1 MLSFSFSLTIFS
13 VIFFSTPPG
22 HIKTKKVLH
31 TLQARTVWCGGWDS
45 NPRRPSPQG
54 PKPRAGYD
62 HAFCPLDL
70 ALVPPQISEARTT
83 PRPWRIKTTLRPTSP
98 LSLSQDPATIKEG
111 PLRVELEQRGAED
124 NESQELFF
132 LSPDK
137 RRTSPDQ

>member
-1 MLSFSFSLTIFS
+1 MLSFSFLFTIFS

-70 ALVPPQISEARTT
+70 ALVPPQLSEARTT
-83 PRPWRIKTTLRPTSP
+83 PSPWANKDYLAAHTATTSFHEPSHAKGRSP
-98 LSLSQDPATIKEG
+98 PCQIGTAW
-111 PLRVELEQRGAED
+111 R
-124 NESQELFF
+124 
-132 LSPDK
+132 
-137 RRTSPDQ
+137 

>member
-31 TLQARTVWCGGWDS
+31 TLQARTGWWGGWDS

-62 HAFCPLDL
+62 PAFCPLHP
-70 ALVPPQISEARTT
+70 ALGPPQISPALAT
-83 PRPWRIKTTLRPTSP
+83 PRRWAHNDYIAAHLDTLTRPAPSYETGSSP
-98 LSLSQDPATIKEG
+98 
-111 PLRVELEQRGAED
+111 
-124 NESQELFF
+124 
-132 LSPDK
+132 
-137 RRTSPDQ
+137 